1 MRYIPAQER
10 RYASQM
16 FHALFQ
22 PILES
27 NGFVRDG
34 SFWWRIHAGMYLQG
48 IAFNTYPHQK
58 YVTDLVVEYSI
69 LPLYSNILS
78 NFRCSF
84 IENHHKLSGYLPS
97 GYPEINGHFE
107 VCTADDDGLPGDV
120 RRFPVRNS
128 VSFYKVYQDVDEA
141 LIHEHQVFRERTL
154 PRLNAISTPPAYLEY
169 YNGLDH
175 APLSHICH
183 ENYIATNLFLRNWD
197 EARRGIIAASHMDES
212 AIKHTTDLLR
222 FNGNEK
228 YIASLMGAD
237 SFSTEQLS
245 TLVRSILTLQQTE
258 LPLTTSETA
267 NKRITEVNRY
277 LQQRIHH
284 RMSLQAV
291 LAQDES
297 WAERR
302 LTLNYT
308 QSRTILQSMLPQMPF
323 PDCSIADVF
332 ATYGN
337 CAKRPVNR

>member
-69 LPLYSNILS
+69 LPLYSNIPS

-84 IENHHKLSGYLPS
+84 IENHHRLSGYLPS
-97 GYPEINGHFE
+97 GYPATNGYFE

-120 RRFPVRNS
+120 QRFSVRNS
-128 VSFYKVYQDVDEA
+128 VSFYKICQDVDEA
-141 LIHEHQVFRERTL
+141 LRYEHQVFCKRTL
-154 PRLNAISTPPAYLEY
+154 PRLNEISSPPAYLEY
-169 YNGLDH
+169 YNGRNH

-183 ENYIATNLFLRNWD
+183 EDYIATTLFLRNWD

-212 AIKHTTDLLR
+212 AIKHMTDLLM
-222 FNGNEK
+222 FDGSEE

-245 TLVRSILTLQQTE
+245 TLVRSILTLQRTE

-267 NKRITEVNRY
+267 NKRITEVNLY
-277 LQQRIHH
+277 LQQRIQH

-297 WAERR
+297 WAEKR
-302 LTLNYT
+302 LTSNYI
-308 QSRTILQSMLPQMPF
+308 QSRTILQALLPRLPL
-323 PDCSIADVF
+323 PDFAIADVF
-332 ATYGN
+332 AAYAN
-337 CAKRPVNR
+337 SAERPVS